1 MRLNIYIDTD
11 IKGPQRKK
19 GRWWYRLE
27 AVGDDGTV
35 RAENG
40 YRQDHTG
47 NEYSA
52 SLEALLSAAER
63 IRKGTKA
70 QITIYTD
77 CDMVRG
83 GIYHL
88 RAWQRD
94 GWKRSRGRVI
104 QYEKEWKQ
112 IGEALAGTNFTAAKK

>member
-1 MRLNIYIDTD
+1 MKLNIYIETD
-11 IKGPQRKK
+11 IKGPQRQQ
-19 GRWWYRLE
+19 GYWRYQME
-27 AVGDDGTV
+27 AVGDDGAL
-35 RAENG
+35 RASNG
-40 YRQDHTG
+40 CRKEHTG

-52 SLEALLSAAER
+52 TLEALMSAAGR

-70 QITIYTD
+70 QITIFTD

-94 GWKRSRGRVI
+94 GWKRSRGRTI
-104 QYEKEWKQ
+104 QYAKEWQ
-112 IGEALAGTNFTAAKK
+112 AIGEALSGTSFTAVKK